1 MDSEVTKSVQKNE
14 YPLLAVDGGGTKTI
28 AVIADENGTILAKGY
43 AGTSNYHVA
52 GKEGAKN
59 TLKDAMK
66 DLFNQLPEEIR
77 PHSAEPVRVKRA
89 VFALAGI
96 DTTIDEENVKEIVHQ
111 ALREKKVDIREV
123 IVENDALSV
132 LLGATT
138 NFPGVLLIAGTGSI
152 AYAHDGKGNYSRAGG
167 FGHRLGD
174 EGGGYW
180 IGKQAISAVLKMKDG
195 RGKDTLLHDLVLQ
208 QFGFTT
214 HEQLYN
220 WVYGSDF
227 SIDQVASLAETV
239 ENATEKGDEVS
250 RLILEQAV
258 EELYQLVVTAANRVH
273 IVDQPSKLLLLG
285 GVLQNGK
292 FIKENLLEKLKEPM
306 PNMEITETN
315 KEPIHYVVK
324 RGLLGQTGSVPFC
337 PKMKGENL

>member
-52 GKEGAKN
+52 GREGAKN
-59 TLKDAMK
+59 TLKDAMENV
-66 DLFNQLPEEIR
+66 FNQLSKDR
-77 PHSAEPVRVKRA
+77 SHSGEPVRVKKV

-96 DTTIDEENVKEIVHQ
+96 DTTIDEKHVKEIVHQ
-111 ALREKKVDIREV
+111 ALQEKNVDVQEV

-132 LLGATT
+132 LLGSTT
-138 NFPGVLLIAGTGSI
+138 NHPGILLIAGTGSI
-152 AYAHDGKGNYSRAGG
+152 AFAHDGKGNYSRAGG

-208 QFGFTT
+208 QFGFTN

-220 WVYGSDF
+220 WVYGPDF
-227 SIDQVASLAETV
+227 SIDQVASLAEIV
-239 ENATEKGDEVS
+239 EKAAEKGDEVS
-250 RLILEQAV
+250 RIILKQAV
-258 EELYQLVVTAANRVH
+258 EELYQLVLTAAKRVH

-306 PNMEITETN
+306 PKMEITETN